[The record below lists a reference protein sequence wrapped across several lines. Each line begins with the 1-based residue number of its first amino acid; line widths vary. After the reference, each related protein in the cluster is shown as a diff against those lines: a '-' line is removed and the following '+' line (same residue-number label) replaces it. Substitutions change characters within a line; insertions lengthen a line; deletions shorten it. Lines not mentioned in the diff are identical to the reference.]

1 MKKALIT
8 GITGQDG
15 SYLAEL
21 LLGKGYEVHG
31 IVRRSSSMERARLTH
46 LSKYKDSEPAR
57 LILHYGELAD
67 AGNLIHI
74 LYQVQPDEIYNL
86 AGQSSV
92 RVSFEMPEYT
102 SESNGLA
109 VVRLLEAIV
118 RSGLVGKTR
127 FYQASSSE
135 MFGRVRD
142 LPITETTPFSPK
154 SPYAAAKVFAHN
166 ITGYYREAYGLFAC
180 CGILFNHES
189 PQRGEGFVT
198 RKITR
203 AVGRIHHGLQAK
215 LKLGDLTPKRDWGY
229 APEYVEGM
237 WRMLQAEKADDY
249 VIATNESHSVKD
261 FVESAFARVGLDW
274 MDYVEHDQRQV
285 RGMELDEVRGNGER
299 IRARL
304 NWEPKVRFKEL
315 IAIMVDHDISIANQ
329 EARDLNASRG

>member
-21 LLGKGYEVHG
+21 LLEKGYEVHG
-31 IVRRSSSMERARLTH
+31 IVRRTSSMERTRLVH
-46 LSKYKDSEPAR
+46 LSRYKEADPAS

-109 VVRLLEAIV
+109 VVRLLESVV
-118 RSGLVGKTR
+118 RSGLAKKTR

-135 MFGRVRD
+135 MFGRASQ
-142 LPITETTPFSPK
+142 LPLTESTPFNPK
-154 SPYAAAKVFAHN
+154 SPYAAAKAFAHN
-166 ITGYYREAYGLFAC
+166 ITGYYREAYGMYAC

-189 PQRGEGFVT
+189 PQRGESFVT

-203 AVGRIHHGLQAK
+203 AVGRIRHGLQTK
-215 LKLGDLTPKRDWGY
+215 LKLGDLTPRRDWGY

-237 WRMLQAEKADDY
+237 WRMLQAETPDDF
-249 VIATNESHSVKD
+249 VIATNEAHSVLE
-261 FVESAFARVGLDW
+261 FVQEAFALAGLDW
-274 MDYVEHDQRQV
+274 SGHVEYDLRQV
-285 RGMELDEVRGNGER
+285 RGMELDETRGSPEKIRER
-299 IRARL
+299 L
-304 NWEPKVRFKEL
+304 GWEPRVKFKEL
-315 IAIMVDHDISIANQ
+315 IGIMVAHDLELAAS
-329 EARDLNASRG
+329 EAAAPRV